1 MSALCVRGMEWSRHI
16 FVASVAPST
25 GHLVLLHAGD
35 TQEVAG
41 ENRSA
46 MSFLS
51 AGVGLREG
59 Q

>member
-1 MSALCVRGMEWSRHI
+1 MEWSRHI
-16 FVASVAPST
+16 LVASVTPSA
-25 GHLVLLHAGD
+25 GHLVLLHTGD
-35 TQEVAG
+35 SQEVAG
-41 ENRSA
+41 ENRFA